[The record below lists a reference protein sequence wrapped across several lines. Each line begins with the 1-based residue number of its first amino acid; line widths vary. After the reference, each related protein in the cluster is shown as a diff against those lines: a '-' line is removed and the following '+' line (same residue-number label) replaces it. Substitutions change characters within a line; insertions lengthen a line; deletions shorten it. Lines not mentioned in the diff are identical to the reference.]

1 MKQLLT
7 TILMLTGLFVTA
19 QENAGSK
26 QPRDSVIKP
35 IIPKII
41 SKEEAQFPGGV
52 EGWVRYLQKN
62 LKANTPAKR
71 KAPVGRY
78 SVIVNFTIDT
88 DGSVTDVFAEN
99 DPGYGTAEEAVRVI
113 KNGPRW
119 IPARQDGVPVIFK
132 HKQSITF
139 QVSKE

>member
-1 MKQLLT
+1 MKQLFT
-7 TILMLTGLFVTA
+7 TILILTSLFASA
-19 QENAGSK
+19 QENTGSK
-26 QPRDSVIKP
+26 QPKDSVIKP
-35 IIPKII
+35 VIPKATINV
-41 SKEEAQFPGGV
+41 EPQFPGGV
-52 EGWVRYLQKN
+52 EGWVKYLQKN
-62 LKANTPAKR
+62 LKANIPAKR

-99 DPGYGTAEEAVRVI
+99 DPGYGTAEEAIRVI
-113 KNGPRW
+113 KNGPKW
-119 IPARQDGVPVIFK
+119 IPARQDSVPVIFK